1 MQLELFASG
10 SIDGLPSE
18 ELKKLGE
25 VLYMSIVS
33 VDDVK
38 ASTDEELSCDRCVI
52 LFPTTILIL
61 EITSNE
67 RKKLSE
73 KGR

>member
-1 MQLELFASG
+1 MQLELLASS

-25 VLYMSIVS
+25 ILYMSIVS

-38 ASTDEELSCDRCVI
+38 ASVEEELSCDR
-52 LFPTTILIL
+52 
-61 EITSNE
+61 
-67 RKKLSE
+67 
-73 KGR
+73 